1 MHYKIFLL
9 VLSLFTLSS
18 PALVR
23 AAANVTFD
31 NQGTWIVNG
40 KRWFFYGTHN
50 IPRLQGTGHI
60 DAANWERAEDY
71 YHLTSTVATG
81 APRGNNLATE
91 HNMYLI
97 QGIPW
102 VKDVTS
108 YNTPEA
114 KDRVRTYIDRSRSLF
129 FYASE
134 ENVVGHELIL
144 PGYDYLSSTFP
155 TVPAHINFTGMDTRY
170 FIPGLKDY
178 VTRTKAAILSSH
190 VGNAQAMS
198 ANMAKLRDEL
208 PSLKSV
214 YMLFRKDENPQLE
227 EDIFLSIVNG
237 VNGIFFWELS
247 QPNPAESDTYSGNNW
262 GEVIARVGGYLAEI
276 QPGLVAPNREYKTGY
291 LLSKGEDNRYYVIAT
306 PTGNALSVTGLP
318 ANTEFEKLFYN
329 PGTVT
334 TNAQGT
340 LTDNASGKIKIYRQ
354 KLTSKPGDLN
364 SDGTVN
370 LLDYNLLKTGFGTTY
385 NLLNYNQLVQQFGQ

>member
-1 MHYKIFLL
+1 MRLKMLF
-9 VLSLFTLSS
+9 LSLSLLALSP
-18 PALVR
+18 PALAR

-31 NQGTWIVNG
+31 NQGTWIVDG
-40 KRWFFYGTHN
+40 KRIFLYGTHVFPYNEGEN
-50 IPRLQGTGHI
+50 INTPAVWDRM
-60 DAANWERAEDY
+60 ADY
-71 YHLTSTVATG
+71 YHI
-81 APRGNNLATE
+81 NNITFRNNNKINQTATE
-91 HNMYLI
+91 HGIYLCLGTP
-97 QGIPW
+97 Q
-102 VKDVTS
+102 VKYPDLWD
-108 YNTPEA
+108 TPEA
-114 KDRVRTYIDRSRSLF
+114 KANVRDEVALSQSLF
-129 FYASE
+129 FNGSS

-155 TVPAHINFTGMDTRY
+155 NVPANINFAGMDTTY
-170 FIPGLKDY
+170 FNPGLKDY

-214 YMLFRKDENPQLE
+214 YMLFRKDENPKLE

-247 QPNPAESDTYSGNNW
+247 QPIPAESDTYSGNNW

-276 QPGLVAPNREYKTGY
+276 QPGLVAPNRQYKPGY

-306 PTGNALSVTGLP
+306 PTGNTLSVTGLP
-318 ANTEFEKLFYN
+318 TNTQFEKLFYN

-354 KLTSKPGDLN
+354 KLTSKPGDFN
-364 SDGTVN
+364 GDGTVN
-370 LLDYNLLKTGFGTTY
+370 LLDYNLLKSSFGTTY
-385 NLLNYNQLVQQFGQ
+385 NLLDYNTLRSQWGQ